1 MEGQLRLTFGMSEIL
16 VIGSIA
22 LYQYAMTYSIIL
34 LVLGIIGKTLDF
46 ALENQKR
53 KEAEEAGREAI
64 SKVVDTVTNAVTL
77 GNIVQ
82 GKKDHGFH

>member
-16 VIGSIA
+16 VIGSFA
-22 LYQYAMTYSIIL
+22 LYQYAMAYSIVL